1 MASILRALPW
11 LNKQFSGG
19 RLIISALFL
28 IVCLTWGTTWL
39 GIKISIETIPPFT
52 AAGARFLIA
61 FPLFL
66 AFAKL
71 MKEPILFP
79 KEKTGFFIFI
89 TLAYFSLPYYL
100 ISYGEQYVS
109 SGLTSLVFSS
119 MPVFILLFSF
129 VLLKEPMLKRQIA
142 GIAVGFL
149 SLVMILRAEGITVS
163 ASGLSGVLAIL
174 TAAGLHGFCYV
185 LTRKLGSQISVIT
198 FNTLPIGVAG
208 GLLFFTGLLVEA
220 PALNTVSQ
228 ASLLA
233 TLYLGLVASV
243 GGFIVY
249 FYLLKKMNPITLSFV
264 FILFPVI
271 AIMMGAA
278 WENTSLTQD
287 FILYSTTMLA
297 GFAITKLPVK
307 KVGKLGEV
315 AGTEK
320 PLVVD
325 RS

>member
-1 MASILRALPW
+1 MSGMARISKLSDKRFRSGPLVISIL
-11 LNKQFSGG
+11 FS
-19 RLIISALFL
+19 

-39 GIKISIETIPPFT
+39 GIKISVETIPPFT

-66 AFAKL
+66 VFARVMNESVFFPEDK
-71 MKEPILFP
+71 KGLFV
-79 KEKTGFFIFI
+79 FI

-129 VLLKEPMLKRQIA
+129 FLLKEPMLKRQVA
-142 GIAVGFL
+142 GITVGFL
-149 SLVMILRAEGITVS
+149 SLVMILKAEGITVS

-174 TAAGLHGFCYV
+174 AAAGLHGFCYV

-208 GLLFFTGLLVEA
+208 FLLFFTGLLIEA
-220 PALNTVSQ
+220 PEWNRVSQ
-228 ASLLA
+228 SSLLA

-249 FYLLKKMNPITLSFV
+249 FYLLKKMSPVTLSFV

-271 AIMMGAA
+271 AIMMGAVY
-278 WENTSLTQD
+278 ENTSLTQS
-287 FILYSTTMLA
+287 FMLYSATMLA

-307 KVGKLGEV
+307 KDDKPGE
-315 AGTEK
+315 
-320 PLVVD
+320 
-325 RS
+325 